1 MAVGTIFTVLAN
13 VPWGQVIDAAPKV
26 ADGATRLW
34 NSVTR
39 RKADDSAEDRIV
51 GAAVAVG
58 AQAETATSVLQ
69 GQVTSLQTAVDQLK
83 DEMESASELIKALAD
98 QNAALIMKI
107 ELNRKRVYRHSV
119 ALALLAALLFAA
131 VVYVAL
137 RGGA

>member
-1 MAVGTIFTVLAN
+1 VAVGTIFTVLAN

-39 RKADDSAEDRIV
+39 RKADDSVEDRIV

-58 AQAETATSVLQ
+58 AQAEDATSVLL